1 MRQGQ
6 RWTVLRQGS
15 TEVEINTNRNRYIAL
30 SVLCAGVFLAAIDQ
44 TVVVTVLPRIIDDL
58 EGGFSPAGVERA
70 GWIITAY
77 LFGFAVVLPLMGR
90 VADLYGHRR
99 TYGIALAIFALGSLL
114 CAFSDSLYALVGFR
128 ALQAVGGGAVVPIT
142 MAVVGHNFPVGKRAL
157 ALGIIGAAG
166 EAGGVLGPLYG
177 SFVGQYIGW
186 RAIFYLNIPLVIVI
200 FWLLLRFV
208 SESKRYKVAIDYRSA
223 ALMAMGLG
231 LTTLGV
237 SGGREAGWYDFG
249 LPLVGLGLVFI
260 VAFVI
265 SDLRAEHPLVNF
277 QLFANRSFASA
288 NIAHFLVGIALITAL
303 VQVPSFAYS
312 SGWPA
317 SSYSDP
323 MTGGLLL
330 IRLTLMIPAGAIM
343 GGLLC
348 GRLGGRFPAVAGFI
362 LSAFGLWQMSL
373 WSVDVGALRQ
383 TIDLLIAGLGFGL
396 VIAPISLA
404 VVNSVR
410 RRRMASA
417 SAVLT
422 TSRIIGMMVGLAA
435 LNSWGINKFQ
445 RTQEADPAPL
455 PQRGINVGEYL
466 EELKLWEH
474 RSVEVILGVLSDFFL
489 IAAVICVIAIIPS
502 LLLFRKSSEPGQ

>member
-1 MRQGQ
+1 M
-6 RWTVLRQGS
+6 
-15 TEVEINTNRNRYIAL
+15 
-30 SVLCAGVFLAAIDQ
+30 FLAAIDQ

-77 LFGFAVVLPLMGR
+77 LFGFAVALPLMGR

-99 TYGIALAIFALGSLL
+99 TYGLALTIFALGSLA
-114 CAFSDSLYALVGFR
+114 CAFSNSLYALVGFR
-128 ALQAVGGGAVVPIT
+128 TLQAIGGGAVVPIA

-177 SFVGQYIGW
+177 SFIGQYIGW
-186 RAIFYLNIPLVIVI
+186 RAIFYLNIPLVLAIM
-200 FWLLLRFV
+200 WLLWRHV
-208 SESKRYKVAIDYRSA
+208 DESSRYKVSIDYRSA
-223 ALMAMGLG
+223 ILMALGLG

-237 SGGREAGWYDFG
+237 SGGREFGWYGFG
-249 LPLVGLGLVFI
+249 LPLVGMGLALLLAFI
-260 VAFVI
+260 L

-330 IRLTLMIPAGAIM
+330 IRLTLMIPAGAIV

-348 GRLGGRFPAVAGFI
+348 GRLGGRFPAVAGFA
-362 LSAFGLWQMSL
+362 LAAFGLWQMSL
-373 WSVDVGALRQ
+373 WSMDVGVLRQ
-383 TIDLLIAGLGFGL
+383 TLDLFIAGFGFGL
-396 VIAPISLA
+396 VIAPIGLA

-422 TSRIIGMMVGLAA
+422 TSRIVGMMVGLAA

-445 RTQEADPAPL
+445 RTQQADPAPI
-455 PQRGINVGEYL
+455 PRRGISIGEYV
-466 EELKLWEH
+466 EEVKLWEH
-474 RSVEVILGVLSDFFL
+474 RSVEAILGVLSDFFL
-489 IAAVICVIAIIPS
+489 IAAVVCLIAIVPS
-502 LLLFRKSSEPGQ
+502 LLLFRKKREPVQ

>member
-1 MRQGQ
+1 M
-6 RWTVLRQGS
+6 
-15 TEVEINTNRNRYIAL
+15 
-30 SVLCAGVFLAAIDQ
+30 CAGVFLAAIDQ

-58 EGGFSPAGVERA
+58 EGGFSPTGVERA

-99 TYGIALAIFALGSLL
+99 TYGLAMVIFALGSLL
-114 CAFSDSLYALVGFR
+114 CAVSDSLYALVGFR
-128 ALQAVGGGAVVPIT
+128 TLQAIGGGAVVPIS

-200 FWLLLRFV
+200 LWLLWRFV
-208 SESKRYKVAIDYRSA
+208 SESKRYQVAIDYRSA
-223 ALMAMGLG
+223 ALMALGLG

-237 SGGREAGWYDFG
+237 SAGREAGWYDFG
-249 LPLVGLGLVFI
+249 LPLMGLGLALI
-260 VAFVI
+260 VAFVF
-265 SDLRAEHPLVNF
+265 SDLRSKHPLVNF

-288 NIAHFLVGIALITAL
+288 NVAHFLVGIALITAL

-330 IRLTLMIPAGAIM
+330 IRLTLMIPAGAII

-348 GRLGGRFPAVAGFI
+348 GRLGGRFPAVTGLA

-373 WSVDVGALRQ
+373 WGVDVGALRQ
-383 TIDLLIAGLGFGL
+383 TMDLLIAGFGFGL

-445 RTQEADPAPL
+445 RTQEADPAPVPRL
-455 PQRGINVGEYL
+455 GISIGEYL

-474 RSVEVILGVLSDFFL
+474 RSVEAILGVLSDFFL
-489 IAAVICVIAIIPS
+489 IAAVICVIAIVPS
-502 LLLFRKSSEPGQ
+502 LLLFRKSREPYGNGE

>member
-1 MRQGQ
+1 MER
-6 RWTVLRQGS
+6 
-15 TEVEINTNRNRYIAL
+15 EINTSRNHNIAL
-30 SVLCAGVFLAAIDQ
+30 AVLCAGIFLAAIDQ

-99 TYGIALAIFALGSLL
+99 TYGIAMGIFALGSLL
-114 CAFSDSLYALVGFR
+114 CAFSGSLYALVGFR
-128 ALQAVGGGAVVPIT
+128 GLQAIGGGAVVPIA
-142 MAVVGHNFPVGKRAL
+142 MAVVGHEFPVEKRAL

-177 SFVGQYIGW
+177 SFIGQLVGW
-186 RAIFYLNIPLVIVI
+186 RAIFYLNIPLVLII
-200 FWLLLRFV
+200 LWLLWRYV
-208 SESKRYKVAIDYRSA
+208 GESRRYRVDVDYRSA
-223 ALMAMGLG
+223 ALMALGLG

-237 SGGREAGWYDFG
+237 SGGREVGWYGFG
-249 LPLVGLGLVFI
+249 LPLILMGIAFL
-260 VAFVI
+260 VAFVF
-265 SDLRAEHPLVNF
+265 SDLRAEHPLVNL

-288 NIAHFLVGIALITAL
+288 NISHFLVGIALITAL

-330 IRLTLMIPAGAIM
+330 IRLTLMIPLGAVAGGM
-343 GGLLC
+343 LC
-348 GRLGGRFPAVAGFI
+348 GRVGGRPPAVAGFI
-362 LSAFGLWQMSL
+362 LAAFGLWQMSL
-373 WSVDVGALRQ
+373 WSSDVGPLRQ
-383 TIDLLIAGLGFGL
+383 TVDLLIAGFGFGL
-396 VIAPISLA
+396 VIAPIGLA

-435 LNSWGINKFQ
+435 LNSWGLSKFQ
-445 RTQEADPAPL
+445 RAQEADPAPL
-455 PQRGINVGEYL
+455 PRRGISITEYL

-474 RSVEVILGVLSDFFL
+474 NSVEAILGVLSDFFL
-489 IAAVICVIAIIPS
+489 IAAVACLIAIIPS
-502 LLLFRKSSEPGQ
+502 MMLFRKRSEPF